1 MAWTEGATGARCPNS
16 TLSKGRAFDN
26 TANIFTWMNMAEF
39 ENNLKPIAAF
49 QPDER
54 RLIVMGV
61 KGIMKKKNRI
71 NVFITLLMLLLGGF
85 LVVDGFHLNPPAYA
99 KTTDVIAVPGSFSRL
114 AEMASPA
121 VVNIRTVKTIKGGG
135 PVFRNFRRN
144 PHGGEDPFKDFF
156 EKFFGEDTQ
165 REFKQPSLGSGFIID
180 KKGFVVTN
188 NHVIQDADQIKVKL
202 GGDTEYDAEVVGRD
216 ANTDLALLK
225 IKTGK
230 DLPFLKLGDSDKL
243 EIGQWV
249 VAIGSP
255 FGLERTVTAGIVSA
269 KGRVIGSGPYDNFI
283 QTDASINPGNSGGPL
298 INMQGEVVGINTAI
312 IAAGRGIG
320 FAIPVNLAEKIIVQ
334 LKSEGE
340 VTRGWLGVAIQD
352 LTSEMAEYYGLKDR
366 KGVLVADVFK
376 GDPADKAGIQ
386 PKDIIL
392 EVNDNQI
399 ETSRELTAMIADLK
413 VGEDAKVEVFR
424 NGKIKTFQIK
434 LAKRDDQ
441 RLASRPTP
449 SEPEEEKFGIRVAE
463 LTPEIIQRFGID
475 DTKGVIVINVEA
487 DGKGAEAGVQMGDI
501 IKEINHRIVESV
513 KDYTAAM
520 DKIKDDESVN
530 LFIWRKNA
538 GFMVVKLN
546 K

>member
-1 MAWTEGATGARCPNS
+1 MS
-16 TLSKGRAFDN
+16 
-26 TANIFTWMNMAEF
+26 MAEF

-71 NVFITLLMLLLGGF
+71 NAFITLLILLLGGF
-85 LVVDGFHLNPPAYA
+85 LVVDGFHFNPPAYA
-99 KTTDVIAVPGSFSRL
+99 KTTDVITVPGSFSRL

-424 NGKIKTFQIK
+424 NGKIKTFHIK